1 MKIFSFFAANIK
13 YGGGIVSHLPLCL
26 SSIRRSHVI
35 LMAGENNL
43 LLVSFILNLSNRIWS
58 TLPKPLPFSRI
69 TVLMYF
75 LGVSVSQCLQWNP
88 KLHICRQFWS
98 CSLTPCII
106 DYVKTA
112 EEYSKNPNHHQCISA
127 HSPFCRG
134 ESAKFLHGFK
144 SVLKFDVLLQVI
156 FINVHI
162 AIMVENY
169 IDNFSFFAV
178 KHSYCTIIITI

>member
-13 YGGGIVSHLPLCL
+13 YGGGGGIVSHLPLCL
-26 SSIRRSHVI
+26 LLYPQVSCNIDGGRKQPPPRQLYIKPVKQNLVNTSIFSSAKSQF
-35 LMAGENNL
+35 LCNF
-43 LLVSFILNLSNRIWS
+43 LVWCFSTSMLS
-58 TLPKPLPFSRI
+58 
-69 TVLMYF
+69 
-75 LGVSVSQCLQWNP
+75 
-88 KLHICRQFWS
+88 ICRPFWP

-112 EEYSKNPNHHQCISA
+112 EEYSKNPNHHQCTSA

-144 SVLKFDVLLQVI
+144 SVLRFDVLLQGI

-178 KHSYCTIIITI
+178 KHSYCTFIIII

>member
-58 TLPKPLPFSRI
+58 TLPKPLPFNRI

-75 LGVSVSQCLQWNP
+75 LGVSVPQCLQWAIIQLIGSPTSDP
-88 KLHICRQFWS
+88 KIFSWKSVRDHQTCPKIGFRGSRYLKRGPIQGVLDFFKNWKKIHQYLKCGLEPQILGRASSVIPFWKA
-98 CSLTPCII
+98 LAIPI
-106 DYVKTA
+106 A
-112 EEYSKNPNHHQCISA
+112 GPYSKLSSQP
-127 HSPFCRG
+127 
-134 ESAKFLHGFK
+134 
-144 SVLKFDVLLQVI
+144 
-156 FINVHI
+156 
-162 AIMVENY
+162 
-169 IDNFSFFAV
+169 
-178 KHSYCTIIITI
+178 

>member
-1 MKIFSFFAANIK
+1 MKLRMACLWKKFSERNILIKIMKIFSFFAANIK

-26 SSIRRSHVI
+26 SSIRRSHII

-58 TLPKPLPFSRI
+58 TLPKPLPFNRI

-75 LGVSVSQCLQWNP
+75 LGVSVPQCLQWNP
-88 KLHICRQFWS
+88 KLNICRPFWP

-112 EEYSKNPNHHQCISA
+112 EEYSKT
-127 HSPFCRG
+127 
-134 ESAKFLHGFK
+134 L
-144 SVLKFDVLLQVI
+144 
-156 FINVHI
+156 
-162 AIMVENY
+162 
-169 IDNFSFFAV
+169 
-178 KHSYCTIIITI
+178 IIINASQHIHLFAEVRVQSFCMDLSQY

>member
-26 SSIRRSHVI
+26 LLYPQVSCNIDGGRKQPPPRQLYIKPVKQNLVNIFKASSLSQNRSSYV
-35 LMAGENNL
+35 L
-43 LLVSFILNLSNRIWS
+43 SFW
-58 TLPKPLPFSRI
+58 P
-69 TVLMYF
+69 
-75 LGVSVSQCLQWNP
+75 
-88 KLHICRQFWS
+88 

-112 EEYSKNPNHHQCISA
+112 EKYSKTPNHHQCTSA
-127 HSPFCRG
+127 HSPFCQG

-144 SVLKFDVLLQVI
+144 SVLRFDVLLQGI

-162 AIMVENY
+162 AIMWKIISITSHSLLSSTAIVHSLLQYN
-169 IDNFSFFAV
+169 NSLSFLAL
-178 KHSYCTIIITI
+178 KLTKL